1 MIHEH
6 FVKTDIQLSVASLP
20 WFLSLYINSMPM
32 IFAFR
37 IVDCFM
43 AMGPKVLFQ
52 IGLAVLK
59 INGSELL
66 KVTDDGAFINLI
78 KNYFKTLE
86 ESAHPNATNPRHRQI
101 TNFQELLVVAFREFG
116 VVTDETI
123 ANERRRHRT
132 EIVKEI
138 ELFAKRSA
146 VRNLKDLGRFSKDQA
161 GMIYD
166 QVVEAIYRARHA
178 PVNPNDQDPDTNV
191 ELPLIG
197 EAAEKDYR
205 EMRIDLKTFR
215 LFLGEIASW
224 ARDEYVVSNGLQ
236 ERIERKVPEHETV
249 KRIFN
254 HWDRENRGTLGLQ
267 VSHSRSRRR
276 CGSGVSDLVV
286 PLSLPPFLLGH
297 HLWLGQDHVCRRC
310 HGSYSVV
317 LRATFSG

>member
-1 MIHEH
+1 
-6 FVKTDIQLSVASLP
+6 
-20 WFLSLYINSMPM
+20 MPM

-66 KVTDDGAFINLI
+66 KVTDDGAFINII
-78 KNYFKTLE
+78 KNYFRTLE

-123 ANERRRHRT
+123 ANERRRFRT

-178 PVNPNDQDPDTNV
+178 PPSSDETENQNKEKTQ
-191 ELPLIG
+191 LPLIG
-197 EAAEKDYR
+197 ENAEKDYK

-215 LFLGEIASW
+215 LFLGEIATW

-249 KRIFN
+249 RRIFN
-254 HWDRENRGTLGLQ
+254 HWDREKRGTLGLQ
-267 VSHSRSRRR
+267 VS
-276 CGSGVSDLVV
+276 
-286 PLSLPPFLLGH
+286 
-297 HLWLGQDHVCRRC
+297 
-310 HGSYSVV
+310 
-317 LRATFSG
+317 